1 MGTHSSHH
9 IALCARPPIAQMKL
23 GRNQCRRSTRI
34 NSLIGPYVARLAL
47 LATLA
52 LALMGAVSVL
62 TADEAATVTTGSREL
77 LKTKICNGDTFLPLR
92 DDENQYNTIVRA
104 VLYALALI
112 YLFLGVAI
120 SADVF
125 MSSIEVITAKVYESE
140 VISPES
146 GQPVSVE
153 VEVWNSTV
161 ANLTLMALG
170 SSAPEIL
177 LAVVEIVAKTF
188 QAGDLGPAT
197 IVGSAAFNLLF
208 IIAICC
214 VALEPIEGDET
225 RLETRKIEEFGVFII
240 TAVFSL
246 WAYFWLVVCLDMA
259 TVDYVDL
266 WEALLT
272 LVMFPMLVFVSWAQD
287 KNWFMEGAK
296 VAPAEKVRRVT
307 INGGD
312 VDADMAAEAI
322 ESMGR
327 EAAQSDPVAAAKAA
341 AQDAIR
347 KKKKSRLEDRIQA
360 TRAMTGGKSIMPSK
374 KKDAKVDEVTPLDGI
389 PDKSSLDENPINL
402 SKKPQ
407 IGFDESIQ
415 KVPEDCGTAIIKV
428 NRVGHLDK
436 ECKVAYSTSDG
447 TAKAQTEANIA
458 GRYLPVVQQV
468 LVFKPG
474 ESEKCIHITII
485 DDNEWQP
492 DEHFFV
498 SLAGDDSI
506 ELCLGTHQVTILND
520 DDPGKFAFA
529 SASIP
534 VLEGDTK
541 CVLTIDRCDGVSG
554 QALCY
559 VKLYPLDQ
567 LSEQPTLFGDNVVL
581 GEGAKP
587 GAHYKQLRSGCAGQ
601 DSLWN
606 EEDEELEVVFQHEQ
620 DSQEIEIELIPAK
633 LVGNFTFVAELTHIE
648 PGGAKIG
655 QHKTCA
661 IIKSNDK
668 NYQRLMEDIQRIMEE
683 ELAKYSVATETWSE
697 QFMAAMTIESDE
709 EDGLSWEHYL
719 LHFLSFYWKVLH
731 ATVPPTSYG
740 GGWWTFGVSLC
751 FIGAITCGIGD
762 VAKMFGCI
770 LGLQDSV
777 TAITFVA
784 LGTSL
789 PDTFASKEA
798 TIGDETADAAITNV
812 TGSNSVNVFL
822 GLGIPW
828 TMATL
833 YHSDNKL
840 LYPAGDLVFSV
851 LVFFGA
857 ACYCIGLL
865 LYRRS
870 EWIGGELGGPV
881 KMAWFTSISLAVMWF
896 MYILLSSL
904 KAEKKM

>member
-1 MGTHSSHH
+1 
-9 IALCARPPIAQMKL
+9 
-23 GRNQCRRSTRI
+23 
-34 NSLIGPYVARLAL
+34 
-47 LATLA
+47 
-52 LALMGAVSVL
+52 
-62 TADEAATVTTGSREL
+62 
-77 LKTKICNGDTFLPLR
+77 
-92 DDENQYNTIVRA
+92 
-104 VLYALALI
+104 
-112 YLFLGVAI
+112 
-120 SADVF
+120 VF
-125 MSSIEVITAKVYESE
+125 MSSIEVITAKVYTTE
-140 VISPES
+140 VVSPET
-146 GQPVSVE
+146 GEPVGVE

-177 LAVVEIVAKTF
+177 LAVVEIVAMGF
-188 QAGDLGPAT
+188 QAGNLGPAT

-214 VALEPIEGDET
+214 VALEPVEGGDGSL
-225 RLETRKIEEFGVFII
+225 LESRKIEEFGVFMI

-246 WAYFWLVVCLDMA
+246 WAYFWMVVVLDMA
-259 TVDYVDL
+259 SVDYVDL
-266 WEALLT
+266 WEAILT
-272 LVMFPMLVFVSWAQD
+272 LVMFPLLVLVSWLQD

-312 VDADMAAEAI
+312 VDPDMAAEAI

-327 EAAQSDPVAAAKAA
+327 EAAQSDPAAAAKAA

-347 KKKKSRLEDRIQA
+347 KKKKSRLEYRIQA
-360 TRAMTGGKSIMPSK
+360 TRAMTGGKSIMPPK
-374 KKDAKVDEVTPLDGI
+374 KKDAKADDGTTPEDGDTKTGVT
-389 PDKSSLDENPINL
+389 SDENPIMV

-415 KVPEDCGTAIIKV
+415 KVPEDCGTCIIKV

-447 TAKAQTEANIA
+447 TALAQTEQNAA

-468 LVFKPG
+468 LVFKAG
-474 ESEKCIHITII
+474 ETEKCIHITII

-498 SLAGDDSI
+498 SLAGDDSV

-529 SASIP
+529 SASVP
-534 VLEGDTK
+534 ALEGENTCK
-541 CVLTIDRCDGVSG
+541 LVIDRSDGISG

-567 LSEQPTLFGDNVVL
+567 LSEQPTLFGDGVVL

-587 GAHYKQLRSGCAGQ
+587 GVHYKQLRSGCAGK

-620 DSQEIEIELIPAK
+620 DTQTIEIELIPGK
-633 LVGNFTFVAELTHIE
+633 LVGNVTFVAEITHIE

-655 QHKTCA
+655 THKTCA

-697 QFMAAMTIESDE
+697 QFIAAMTIEAEEGDE
-709 EDGLSWEHYL
+709 LGWDCYL
-719 LHFLSFYWKVLH
+719 LHFLSFYWKVIH
-731 ATVPPTSYG
+731 ALVPPTSYG
-740 GGWWTFGVSLC
+740 GGWWTFGVSL
-751 FIGAITCGIGD
+751 FMIGAITCGIGD

-770 LGLQDSV
+770 LGLKDSV

-798 TIGDETADAAITNV
+798 TIGDDTADAAITNV

-828 TMATL
+828 TMATC
-833 YHSDNKL
+833 YHSNRRL
-840 LYPAGDLVFSV
+840 LYPAGELVFSV

-870 EWIGGELGGPV
+870 DWIGGELGGPT
-881 KMAWFTSISLAVMWF
+881 KMAWFTSISLGVMWF
-896 MYILLSSL
+896 IYIILSSL
-904 KAEKKM
+904 KAEGKM